1 MRDEGGEVGRDVK
14 NEMLHCYS
22 FGLHFGGFLNGVKGK
37 KVTSG
42 WKGCKKGAFLGV
54 KLWFTR

>member
-1 MRDEGGEVGRDVK
+1 MGRDVK